1 MVTGGITIG
10 PILNTLGSAK
20 KERELWFGSYMFS
33 WLMESLC
40 GALNK
45 KGCNIILPTLR
56 QVGTTG
62 RVGLYPDRLYFTS
75 ENSKEEIAE
84 WITAASSDFVNTLYG
99 IYKSVHARWQ
109 TGSNP
114 DESKVKKII
123 DDYLQIKWFVA
134 DGKVTIEEALKH
146 LETAELYTLADD
158 LLAEEPCDRCR
169 MLPHT
174 LVVSDRYEE
183 SYGQKLYL
191 CPICAIKYGAH
202 VSGLVSGKTGIKDT
216 RPFPSIV
223 HIGAREIA
231 DKLIPVNKVEADRL
245 FDEQNQKLIAEGSKY
260 LSYFAVLCL
269 DMDNAGKLLAG
280 IQDDSDKVKEFSDAL
295 YRFNTEVADLIT
307 AYGGET
313 IYAGGDDILALI
325 PARNIDSRLSPE
337 GHQIDNLLALVDLIN
352 KKFGEVFHNG
362 WLQSEGGGEYPR
374 LSLSFGISMQYLK
387 YPLKDALQS
396 AYSCLFDKAKLTKNT
411 LSMVIRKH
419 AGATFEI
426 SLDLADLPA
435 HLEVFTAQMNE
446 NSLPKGF
453 YDSLGK
459 IADKLSRTK
468 VNRIDAL
475 LKNHFNEEHHKEV
488 SGEFENLKAILST
501 DLNKVTKVED
511 KEAAVESIVNLYR
524 LAKLLER

>member
-1 MVTGGITIG
+1 MITGGITIG

-33 WLMESLC
+33 WLMGHLC
-40 GALNK
+40 AALHK
-45 KGCNIILPTLR
+45 EGCNIILPTLHPDA
-56 QVGTTG
+56 TTG

-75 ENSKEEIAE
+75 ENSKEEVAE
-84 WITAASSDFVNTLYG
+84 WITAASSDFVNTLYD

-134 DGKVTIEEALKH
+134 DGKVTIGEALKH

-158 LLAEEPCDRCR
+158 LLADEPCDRCR

-174 LVVSDRYEE
+174 LVVHDRYEE

-202 VSGLVSGKTGIKDT
+202 VSKLVSKKTGINAEK
-216 RPFPSIV
+216 PFPSIV
-223 HIGAREIA
+223 HIGAKEIA
-231 DKLIPVNKVEADRL
+231 DKFIPVNEVEDDWL
-245 FDEQNQKLIAEGSKY
+245 YNETNQSLIAKGSKY

-269 DMDNAGKLLAG
+269 DMDNAGKLLAA
-280 IQDDSDKVKEFSDAL
+280 IQDDSGKVKEFSDTL
-295 YRFNTEVADLIT
+295 YKFNREVADLID

-325 PARNIDSRLSPE
+325 PARNIDSRLSSE
-337 GHQIDNLLALVDLIN
+337 NRQIDNLLALVDLIN

-362 WLQSEGGGEYPR
+362 WLQSEGEDEYPR

-396 AYSCLFDKAKLTKNT
+396 AYSCLFGKAKLTKNT

-426 SLDLADLPA
+426 SLDLEDLPA

-459 IADKLSRTK
+459 IADKLSRTE
-468 VNRIDAL
+468 VSRIGNL
-475 LKNHFNEEHHKEV
+475 LANHFNEEHHKAAR
-488 SGEFENLKAILST
+488 GEFEKLEAILIN
-501 DLNKVTKVED
+501 DLDKAGEVKD

-524 LAKLLER
+524 LAKLLEV